1 MKKDGQPARLCLLKH
16 GIVDMKKRKV
26 KKFEE
31 GGSARFDPDTYSRAK
46 AFLKLQGIEDTPALD
61 ELASRPRQIQAP
73 RNIEGDADRVMEDLR
88 RESMRRTDMGSQS
101 QSQPKVARLLDS
113 TDYGS
118 EGESY
123 GRGMRSSGISEIPRV
138 RADEPVDIIGQVP
151 MPERPTMMAEPPAY
165 PRRGEMTVR
174 ESRPERSVRPEMSD
188 ASVPTMDRQ
197 PMTEKSVSDRFR
209 ETLLSGGAT
218 DIRTLLGAG
227 AGLAGAAGRAAGRA
241 AGAPSARA
249 SSAAAEKAATKEFTR
264 PQARIISEDPAV
276 QEAKRFMERAT
287 QRAAQNR
294 ASQRFAEARGR
305 VRARQAERKQDML
318 DEMRMG
324 GEGGGFKKGGK
335 VSASSR
341 ADGIAKRGKTRGR
354 IY

>member
-1 MKKDGQPARLCLLKH
+1 
-16 GIVDMKKRKV
+16 MKKRKV

-46 AFLKLQGIEDTPALD
+46 AFLRLQGIEDTPALD

-118 EGESY
+118 EGESS

-151 MPERPTMMAEPPAY
+151 MPERPTMMAAPSLEG
-165 PRRGEMTVR
+165 RTT
-174 ESRPERSVRPEMSD
+174 RSVRPEMSD
-188 ASVPTMDRQ
+188 ASVPNMDRQ

-218 DIRTLLGAG
+218 DIRNLLGAG

-249 SSAAAEKAATKEFTR
+249 SAAAERAATKEFTR

>member
-1 MKKDGQPARLCLLKH
+1 
-16 GIVDMKKRKV
+16 MKKRKV

-31 GGSARFDPDTYSRAK
+31 GGSIRERAMRYAALADNPEEQA
-46 AFLKLQGIEDTPALD
+46 AFQRGIHEAQQREAEMADLIRAA
-61 ELASRPRQIQAP
+61 ER
-73 RNIEGDADRVMEDLR
+73 RNAVKRA
-88 RESMRRTDMGSQS
+88 DMGSQNAFRPS
-101 QSQPKVARLLDS
+101 VSRPADS

-138 RADEPVDIIGQVP
+138 RADEPVDIIGTVP
-151 MPERPTMMAEPPAY
+151 LSERPTMMAEPPAY

-174 ESRPERSVRPEMSD
+174 ESRPEISD

-209 ETLLSGGAT
+209 EALLSGGAT
-218 DIRTLLGAG
+218 DIRNVAG
-227 AGLAGAAGRAAGRA
+227 ALAGPAAGRAAAAAARGAAEASGSAGAQRVMDAAGRRA
-241 AGAPSARA
+241 AQIR
-249 SSAAAEKAATKEFTR
+249 AEKAAESAPVREILRGTQQTETARRAAETR
-264 PQARIISEDPAV
+264 
-276 QEAKRFMERAT
+276 ERAI
-287 QRAAQNR
+287 RKAQETMGR
-294 ASQRFAEARGR
+294 GTART
-305 VRARQAERKQDML
+305 RARTAERRQDML

-335 VSASSR
+335 VTASSR

>member
-1 MKKDGQPARLCLLKH
+1 
-16 GIVDMKKRKV
+16 MKKRKV

-31 GGSARFDPDTYSRAK
+31 GGSIRERAMRYAALADNPEEQA
-46 AFLKLQGIEDTPALD
+46 AFQSGIHEAQQREAEMADLIRAA
-61 ELASRPRQIQAP
+61 ER
-73 RNIEGDADRVMEDLR
+73 RNVAKRA
-88 RESMRRTDMGSQS
+88 DMGSKNEFR
-101 QSQPKVARLLDS
+101 PKVARLLDS

-174 ESRPERSVRPEMSD
+174 ESRPESVRPEMSD

-197 PMTEKSVSDRFR
+197 PMTERSVSDRFR
-209 ETLLSGGAT
+209 DIFLSGGAT
-218 DIRTLLGAG
+218 AIPNIAG
-227 AGLAGAAGRAAGRA
+227 ALAGPAAGRAAAATARGAAEASGSAGAQRVMEAAGRRA
-241 AGAPSARA
+241 AQTRA
-249 SSAAAEKAATKEFTR
+249 
-264 PQARIISEDPAV
+264 
-276 QEAKRFMERAT
+276 ERAT
-287 QRAAQNR
+287 QTAPVREILRGVQQTETARRAAETRER
-294 ASQRFAEARGR
+294 AIRKAQETMGRGTART
-305 VRARQAERKQDML
+305 RARQAERRQDAM

>member
-1 MKKDGQPARLCLLKH
+1 
-16 GIVDMKKRKV
+16 MKKRKV

-31 GGSARFDPDTYSRAK
+31 GGSARFDPDTYSEAR
-46 AFLKLQGIEDTPALD
+46 AFLRARGIEDTPALD
-61 ELASRPRQIQAP
+61 ELASRPRQIQPVREPA
-73 RNIEGDADRVMEDLR
+73 RDIEGDADRVMSELR
-88 RESMRRTDMGSQS
+88 RQSMRRADMGSQNYFRPS
-101 QSQPKVARLLDS
+101 VSRAADS

-138 RADEPVDIIGQVP
+138 RADEPVDIIGTVP
-151 MPERPTMMAEPPAY
+151 LSERPTMMAEPPAY

-174 ESRPERSVRPEMSD
+174 ESRPERSARPETSD

-209 ETLLSGGAT
+209 EALLSGGAA
-218 DIRTLLGAG
+218 DIRNVAG
-227 AGLAGAAGRAAGRA
+227 ALAGPAAGRAAAAAARGAAEASGSAGAQRVMDAAGRRA
-241 AGAPSARA
+241 AQIR
-249 SSAAAEKAATKEFTR
+249 AEKAAESAPVREILRGTQQTETARRAAETR
-264 PQARIISEDPAV
+264 
-276 QEAKRFMERAT
+276 ERAI
-287 QRAAQNR
+287 RKAQETMGR
-294 ASQRFAEARGR
+294 GTART
-305 VRARQAERKQDML
+305 RARTAERRQDML

-335 VSASSR
+335 VTASSR

>member
-16 GIVDMKKRKV
+16 GIADMKKRKV

-31 GGSARFDPDTYSRAK
+31 GGSIRERAMRYAALADNPEEQA
-46 AFLKLQGIEDTPALD
+46 AFQRGIHEAQQREAEMADLIRAA
-61 ELASRPRQIQAP
+61 ER
-73 RNIEGDADRVMEDLR
+73 RNAVKRA
-88 RESMRRTDMGSQS
+88 DMGSQNDF
-101 QSQPKVARLLDS
+101 QPSVSRAANVSRAADS

-123 GRGMRSSGISEIPRV
+123 GRGMRSSGISDIPRV

-218 DIRTLLGAG
+218 DIRNILGAG

-249 SSAAAEKAATKEFTR
+249 SAAAERAATKEFTR

>member
-1 MKKDGQPARLCLLKH
+1 
-16 GIVDMKKRKV
+16 MKKRKV

-31 GGSARFDPDTYSRAK
+31 GGSIRERAMRYAALADNPEEQA
-46 AFLKLQGIEDTPALD
+46 AFQSGIHEAQQREAEMADLIRAA
-61 ELASRPRQIQAP
+61 ER
-73 RNIEGDADRVMEDLR
+73 RNVAKRA
-88 RESMRRTDMGSQS
+88 DMGSKNEFR
-101 QSQPKVARLLDS
+101 PKVARLLDS

-151 MPERPTMMAEPPAY
+151 MSERPTMMAEPPAY

-174 ESRPERSVRPEMSD
+174 ESRPESVRPEMSD

-197 PMTEKSVSDRFR
+197 PMTERSVSDRFR
-209 ETLLSGGAT
+209 DIFLSGGAT
-218 DIRTLLGAG
+218 AIPNIAG
-227 AGLAGAAGRAAGRA
+227 ALAGPAAGRAAAATARGAAEASGSAGAQRVMEAAGRRA
-241 AGAPSARA
+241 AQTRA
-249 SSAAAEKAATKEFTR
+249 
-264 PQARIISEDPAV
+264 
-276 QEAKRFMERAT
+276 ERAT
-287 QRAAQNR
+287 QTAPVREILRGVQQTETARRAAETRER
-294 ASQRFAEARGR
+294 AIRKAQETMGRGTART
-305 VRARQAERKQDML
+305 RARQAERRQDAM